1 MHAAKPLPPQLLER
15 YQEWRQG
22 AYAEKRAL
30 FKRLAD
36 EGQAPSAFVI
46 ACCDSRLAVDD
57 LLGQAPGQVFVHR
70 SIANLAPPHGME
82 MATGTVAAV
91 NYAVEALGVQHL
103 LVLGHS
109 HCGGVAGCIQL
120 CTGEAPELE
129 EPASALGLWLEPLRL
144 GFSRLKDMTDPASM
158 QTPLEKMGVRISL
171 ENLMG
176 YPEVA
181 KAVKAKRLTLHG
193 LWMDISEG
201 RLEALDGATGKFK
214 PLAPDA

>member
-1 MHAAKPLPPQLLER
+1 MHAVKPLPPALLER
-15 YQEWRQG
+15 YQAWRRG
-22 AYAEKRAL
+22 AYSEQRAL
-30 FKRLAD
+30 FKRLAVD
-36 EGQAPSAFVI
+36 GQAPSAFVI
-46 ACCDSRLAVDD
+46 ACCDSRLAVDA

-70 SIANLAPPHGME
+70 SIANLAPPHDLD

-109 HCGGVAGCIQL
+109 HCGGVAGCIKL

-129 EPASALGLWLEPLRL
+129 DSASPLGRWLEPLRA
-144 GFSRLKDMTDPASM
+144 GFSRLKDEIDPAAM
-158 QTPLEKMGVRISL
+158 QTPLEKMGIQVSL

-176 YPEVA
+176 YPSVA
-181 KAVKAKRLTLHG
+181 KAAKAGRLTLHG

-201 RLEALDGATGKFK
+201 RLEALDATGKFQ
-214 PLAPDA
+214 PVQGA